1 MAFPLIP
8 EAGAIVYNEEDGLMY
23 NADLY
28 GWGRQGV
35 DTPIRLIF
43 TYNGADQLTIRWK
56 APSINT
62 VNFNWDDGTVDAVP
76 GNDGTTVTTVSNYSV
91 EGTYLVYLTGDYP
104 DITYWQ
110 TANMPNL
117 SGSINGFR
125 HMPLI
130 DTIFF
135 NNCNYYGDV
144 ASLTPLTGLTVLH
157 GNGTLLSGELSTLS
171 ALPLTTIN
179 MNISTITFK
188 GSPDWPIASAQL
200 IAIGRDLTSDQVN
213 NMLKSFKDS
222 TSGNF
227 NFMFN
232 DPRTPVSDADLQELV
247 EDGNLVVLRE
257 TAPVG
262 TLGAELNVVADAASD
277 PNGNEV
283 DGVAGWTPTN
293 LVGTGANRFESQ
305 SAIKRIGAFAI
316 LADGNDTPTA
326 GEEFLQVFT
335 VVAFEMHRTA
345 LWMRHIGSGGV
356 WGFNVDG
363 VYAGTGL
370 LASEIKWLDVVAY
383 STAQDVSHEI
393 KFTEIGPSNDGGIV
407 VDAVSV
413 RDVTFP

>member
-1 MAFPLIP
+1 
-8 EAGAIVYNEEDGLMY
+8 
-23 NADLY
+23 
-28 GWGRQGV
+28 
-35 DTPIRLIF
+35 
-43 TYNGADQLTIRWK
+43 
-56 APSINT
+56 
-62 VNFNWDDGTVDAVP
+62 
-76 GNDGTTVTTVSNYSV
+76 
-91 EGTYLVYLTGDYP
+91 
-104 DITYWQ
+104 
-110 TANMPNL
+110 
-117 SGSINGFR
+117 
-125 HMPLI
+125 MPLI

-262 TLGAELNVVADAASD
+262 TLGSELNVVADAASD

-283 DGVAGWTPTN
+283 DGVAG
-293 LVGTGANRFESQ
+293 
-305 SAIKRIGAFAI
+305 
-316 LADGNDTPTA
+316 
-326 GEEFLQVFT
+326 
-335 VVAFEMHRTA
+335 
-345 LWMRHIGSGGV
+345 
-356 WGFNVDG
+356 
-363 VYAGTGL
+363 
-370 LASEIKWLDVVAY
+370 
-383 STAQDVSHEI
+383 
-393 KFTEIGPSNDGGIV
+393 
-407 VDAVSV
+407 
-413 RDVTFP
+413 